1 MFQKNHDFKLN
12 LRLKL
17 DEKFLILYRND
28 KILQLESWFRLTL
41 YTREIVTN
49 TNYKDKNIFNKL
61 IEFIKKKSKYYDDF
75 VEKYIKLNNY
85 KQALIITYDDF
96 LLNYKNYIKQI
107 ILYLNLTNSENIDLD
122 IEKIV
127 NTFEKIEYKHTL
139 DDDIYKAIKK
149 ILKL

>member
-107 ILYLNLTNSENIDLD
+107 LYLNLTNSENIDLD